1 MVCYGCH
8 MLIIGLLG
16 IYEKDMPPDM
26 QRCTQKYM
34 RCTQRYAKVRGH
46 KCKFGGSGGNHED
59 IWALMGVPWS
69 AMGVIC
75 LS

>member
-1 MVCYGCH
+1 VTNDPWKIHHWACMALDCMGYHRCANVHGIGC
-8 MLIIGLLG
+8 
-16 IYEKDMPPDM
+16 E
-26 QRCTQKYM
+26 
-34 RCTQRYAKVRGH
+34 
-46 KCKFGGSGGNHED
+46 FGGSGGNRED